1 MSASSTSS
9 DLSNH
14 VTDQID
20 AGHDV
25 NAVLS
30 VRSLSKSFGGIDA
43 VSNVSFDVGKAEL
56 LALIGPNGA
65 GKTTCF
71 NMLMG
76 QLKPTAG
83 TVHLDGENITGKQP
97 RHVWRKGVGRTFQI
111 TGTYQ
116 SMTVIENVQM
126 ALLSHHRRIFEIR
139 PYAHR
144 QYQSEASALLALVGM
159 QDQAERACAVL
170 AYGDLK
176 RLELAIALAH
186 NPKLL
191 LMDEPT
197 AGMAPKERVALMKLT
212 ADIVTQRNISALFTE
227 HDMDVVFAHA
237 HRVMVLNRGEI
248 IANGS
253 VEAVRNNK
261 QVQEVYL
268 GGGTLFHSENTDTHA

>member
-1 MSASSTSS
+1 MSVVL
-9 DLSNH
+9 DVKNLS
-14 VTDQID
+14 
-20 AGHDV
+20 
-25 NAVLS
+25 
-30 VRSLSKSFGGIDA
+30 RSFGGLVA
-43 VSNVSFDVGKAEL
+43 VSDVSFSVAKAEL

-76 QLKPTAG
+76 QLKPSAG
-83 TVHLDGENITGKQP
+83 QVFLNGEDITGMPP
-97 RHVWRKGVGRTFQI
+97 RKVWRKGVGRTFQI
-111 TGTYQ
+111 TGTYP

-126 ALLSHHRRIFEIR
+126 ALLSHHKRLFDLQR
-139 PYAHR
+139 YAHT
-144 QYQSEASALLALVGM
+144 QYRDDAGVLLELVGM
-159 QDQAERACAVL
+159 QDQAERASAVL

-186 NPKLL
+186 DPILL

-197 AGMAPKERVALMKLT
+197 AGMAPKERIALMQLT
-212 ADIVTQRNISALFTE
+212 ADIVSKRQISALFTE

-237 HRVMVLNRGEI
+237 HRVMVLNRGEL

-253 VEAVRNNK
+253 VEQVRNDA

-268 GGGTLFHSENTDTHA
+268 GGGTLYKTDEAQSHA